1 MSYLI
6 ATFFYVGCLRPAP
19 GTWGSMAALLLG
31 FVIIQT
37 TGLLGLFICI
47 ASSCILG
54 WWATATVIKGKDEH
68 DPPEIVIDEVLGQWI
83 TIIPLAVWPQ
93 QFELSM
99 WYWLFSFGMFRLFDI
114 VKPGLVG
121 WADRQI
127 GALGVMLDDVI
138 AGIMAALVIS
148 FVMVV
153 MS

>member
-19 GTWGSMAALLLG
+19 GTWGSLAALLLG

-37 TGLLGLFICI
+37 TGLLGLSICI
-47 ASSCILG
+47 ASGGILG
-54 WWATATVIKGKDEH
+54 WWATATVIKGKEDR

-83 TIIPLAVWPQ
+83 TILPLAVWPQ
-93 QFELSM
+93 QFEISI
-99 WYWLFSFGMFRLFDI
+99 WYGLFSFGTFRLFDI
-114 VKPGLVG
+114 AKPGLVG

-127 GALGVMLDDVI
+127 GPLGVMLDDVI

-148 FVMVV
+148 LVMVAI
-153 MS
+153 S